1 MGGVGRGREVGP
13 KVGTWDNGEGE
24 QGREGGGGVKGSKV
38 S

>member
-1 MGGVGRGREVGP
+1 MGGRGRGGVGP
-13 KVGTWDNGEGE
+13 KVGTWENRNGE